1 MSLFAAAF
9 VGGMTVWLINYM
21 EDKKTEKDLTQMYYD
36 KYGAQWD
43 EKIYPQGVVQN
54 ALGYG
59 ESPTLYYNEAE
70 TLKPVG
76 EGLKGAQRNKIVI
89 DRSDVEYY
97 FNFRMGDQTG
107 DLKTSQNIPMC
118 FTVSYDNQGS
128 FDFKV
133 GEVAGVIN
141 LVEDTNFY
149 YSSNRTHMNYSPD
162 GWKWVETLRT
172 PAYVLEHNNMEFTPH
187 LPASP
192 NTMWR
197 GARVFNEHETIP
209 EGGARLNERQTESMD
224 IYLRNPSNKEEVKF
238 FTVYFRDR
246 ADYYYDDPDF
256 DRYDFRS
263 KELMVEIRDMLGER
277 MFLSP
282 LPTFNAESEVVSG
295 KKRGKVIS
303 MIGSDPRLRKLTKD
317 KDITPEEAVTRLEI
331 SAEHMSQPEIY
342 WWEPT
347 NKYGDEAH
355 VGVEFEDKKYAGRI
369 GRQVFEVEFDDWAE
383 QEMKTHGYDISFREW
398 ADEESGSHGDE
409 ELLDWAQHE
418 EESHEARYGA
428 EGDSLWEQWQ
438 QAWMQ
443 NYNLEVGED
452 IVNAIYA
459 AVRQSPI
466 PGDRNM
472 TVYGPYGDYINGS
485 NPISWYMQLSPD
497 QLKNLLTKPYVKEIW
512 MDSMVAHP
520 ASAVMNAE
528 SYKPPASA
536 VSNAKRGL
544 SLRKEFGRGGLS
556 PSEAKAQGID
566 SGVTRARK
574 IASGKVSRHDV
585 RRMSA
590 FNRHRKNNNPSK
602 KMPDGGPTAGTIAWL
617 LWGGTSGV
625 NWAKNKSASMNAEGK
640 YGYLPGTYNGYKLE
654 KKQAVS
660 YFTNDQPEYPTG
672 NWVVEGY
679 NIYLI
684 TTRRRQRRSDGS
696 PGYGEVVGE
705 SRSIIDAR
713 GEGLTEELA
722 YEDYHQKARN
732 DLYELYPPDSAVM
745 NAESEIVVVPE
756 CLFCENDDTDEP
768 LVEVLLD
775 GYPELICES
784 CMDPN
789 NWAAES
795 FGPVDEDGI
804 LAKALAKARA
814 KSKEPRRPL
823 KITKLPH
830 RNQKSLKDFEEFN
843 SAIVYRKPEGIVA
856 QVMAKEK
863 ALQQLALSEALLEL
877 EQYIRLGMI
886 TEEEA
891 FRKIVQ
897 MSQ

>member
-1 MSLFAAAF
+1 MSLFAAVF
-9 VGGMTVWLINYM
+9 VGGMAAWFINYV
-21 EDKKTEKDLTQMYYD
+21 EDKQIEKDLTQMYYD

-70 TLKPVG
+70 
-76 EGLKGAQRNKIVI
+76 
-89 DRSDVEYY
+89 
-97 FNFRMGDQTG
+97 
-107 DLKTSQNIPMC
+107 
-118 FTVSYDNQGS
+118 
-128 FDFKV
+128 
-133 GEVAGVIN
+133 
-141 LVEDTNFY
+141 
-149 YSSNRTHMNYSPD
+149 
-162 GWKWVETLRT
+162 
-172 PAYVLEHNNMEFTPH
+172 
-187 LPASP
+187 
-192 NTMWR
+192 
-197 GARVFNEHETIP
+197 
-209 EGGARLNERQTESMD
+209 
-224 IYLRNPSNKEEVKF
+224 
-238 FTVYFRDR
+238 
-246 ADYYYDDPDF
+246 
-256 DRYDFRS
+256 
-263 KELMVEIRDMLGER
+263 
-277 MFLSP
+277 
-282 LPTFNAESEVVSG
+282 SEVVSG

-317 KDITPEEAVTRLEI
+317 KDITPEEAAKRLEI
-331 SAEHMSQPEIY
+331 SAEQF
-342 WWEPT
+342 
-347 NKYGDEAH
+347 A
-355 VGVEFEDKKYAGRI
+355 
-369 GRQVFEVEFDDWAE
+369 VEFDDWAE

-398 ADEESGSHGDE
+398 ADEESGSHGDI

-418 EESHEARYGA
+418 EESHDARY
-428 EGDSLWEQWQ
+428 D
-438 QAWMQ
+438 
-443 NYNLEVGED
+443 
-452 IVNAIYA
+452 
-459 AVRQSPI
+459 
-466 PGDRNM
+466 
-472 TVYGPYGDYINGS
+472 
-485 NPISWYMQLSPD
+485 
-497 QLKNLLTKPYVKEIW
+497 
-512 MDSMVAHP
+512 
-520 ASAVMNAE
+520 AE

-590 FNRHRKNNNPSK
+590 FNRHRKNYRPEK

-625 NWAKNKSASMNAEGK
+625 NWAKNKSASMNAE
-640 YGYLPGTYNGYKLE
+640 
-654 KKQAVS
+654 
-660 YFTNDQPEYPTG
+660 
-672 NWVVEGY
+672 
-679 NIYLI
+679 
-684 TTRRRQRRSDGS
+684 
-696 PGYGEVVGE
+696 
-705 SRSIIDAR
+705 
-713 GEGLTEELA
+713 
-722 YEDYHQKARN
+722 
-732 DLYELYPPDSAVM
+732 
-745 NAESEIVVVPE
+745 ESEIVVVPE

>member
-1 MSLFAAAF
+1 
-9 VGGMTVWLINYM
+9 
-21 EDKKTEKDLTQMYYD
+21 
-36 KYGAQWD
+36 
-43 EKIYPQGVVQN
+43 
-54 ALGYG
+54 
-59 ESPTLYYNEAE
+59 
-70 TLKPVG
+70 
-76 EGLKGAQRNKIVI
+76 
-89 DRSDVEYY
+89 
-97 FNFRMGDQTG
+97 
-107 DLKTSQNIPMC
+107 
-118 FTVSYDNQGS
+118 
-128 FDFKV
+128 
-133 GEVAGVIN
+133 
-141 LVEDTNFY
+141 
-149 YSSNRTHMNYSPD
+149 
-162 GWKWVETLRT
+162 
-172 PAYVLEHNNMEFTPH
+172 
-187 LPASP
+187 
-192 NTMWR
+192 
-197 GARVFNEHETIP
+197 
-209 EGGARLNERQTESMD
+209 
-224 IYLRNPSNKEEVKF
+224 
-238 FTVYFRDR
+238 
-246 ADYYYDDPDF
+246 
-256 DRYDFRS
+256 
-263 KELMVEIRDMLGER
+263 
-277 MFLSP
+277 
-282 LPTFNAESEVVSG
+282 
-295 KKRGKVIS
+295 
-303 MIGSDPRLRKLTKD
+303 
-317 KDITPEEAVTRLEI
+317 
-331 SAEHMSQPEIY
+331 
-342 WWEPT
+342 
-347 NKYGDEAH
+347 
-355 VGVEFEDKKYAGRI
+355 
-369 GRQVFEVEFDDWAE
+369 
-383 QEMKTHGYDISFREW
+383 MKTHGYDISFREW
-398 ADEESGSHGDE
+398 ADEESGSHGDI

-418 EESHEARYGA
+418 EESHDARY
-428 EGDSLWEQWQ
+428 D
-438 QAWMQ
+438 
-443 NYNLEVGED
+443 
-452 IVNAIYA
+452 
-459 AVRQSPI
+459 
-466 PGDRNM
+466 
-472 TVYGPYGDYINGS
+472 
-485 NPISWYMQLSPD
+485 
-497 QLKNLLTKPYVKEIW
+497 
-512 MDSMVAHP
+512 
-520 ASAVMNAE
+520 AE

-590 FNRHRKNNNPSK
+590 FNRHRKNYRPEK

-625 NWAKNKSASMNAEGK
+625 NWAKNKSAS
-640 YGYLPGTYNGYKLE
+640 
-654 KKQAVS
+654 
-660 YFTNDQPEYPTG
+660 
-672 NWVVEGY
+672 
-679 NIYLI
+679 
-684 TTRRRQRRSDGS
+684 
-696 PGYGEVVGE
+696 
-705 SRSIIDAR
+705 
-713 GEGLTEELA
+713 
-722 YEDYHQKARN
+722 
-732 DLYELYPPDSAVM
+732 M

>member
-141 LVEDTNFY
+141 LVEDTNYY

-238 FTVYFRDR
+238 FTVYFKDR

-263 KELMVEIRDMLGER
+263 KELMIEIRDMLGER

-317 KDITPEEAVTRLEI
+317 KDITPEEAAKRLEI

-342 WWEPT
+342 SWRPT
-347 NKYGDEAH
+347 KNDEAH
-355 VGVEFEDKKYAGRI
+355 VGVEFEDKKYAGKI

-398 ADEESGSHGDE
+398 ADEESGSHGDI
-409 ELLDWAQHE
+409 ELLEWAQHE
-418 EESHEARYGA
+418 EESHDARY
-428 EGDSLWEQWQ
+428 D
-438 QAWMQ
+438 
-443 NYNLEVGED
+443 
-452 IVNAIYA
+452 
-459 AVRQSPI
+459 
-466 PGDRNM
+466 
-472 TVYGPYGDYINGS
+472 
-485 NPISWYMQLSPD
+485 
-497 QLKNLLTKPYVKEIW
+497 
-512 MDSMVAHP
+512 
-520 ASAVMNAE
+520 AE

-590 FNRHRKNNNPSK
+590 FNRHRKNYRPEK

-625 NWAKNKSASMNAEGK
+625 NWAKNKSAS
-640 YGYLPGTYNGYKLE
+640 
-654 KKQAVS
+654 
-660 YFTNDQPEYPTG
+660 
-672 NWVVEGY
+672 
-679 NIYLI
+679 
-684 TTRRRQRRSDGS
+684 
-696 PGYGEVVGE
+696 
-705 SRSIIDAR
+705 
-713 GEGLTEELA
+713 
-722 YEDYHQKARN
+722 
-732 DLYELYPPDSAVM
+732 M